1 MFHVWLACL
10 DRAANNI
17 CFTHLCQ
24 GSSSEDAAVENMLL
38 SGERAVYQKYAFDI
52 RKSLSVDCINVSH
65 YDGATINCQQLHYCY
80 YSCDPRNFATMTF
93 FSG

>member
-1 MFHVWLACL
+1 MFGSHASTEQLIISVLHICVKAPHLKMQPLKICYYLA
-10 DRAANNI
+10 
-17 CFTHLCQ
+17 
-24 GSSSEDAAVENMLL
+24 
-38 SGERAVYQKYAFDI
+38 RAVYQKNAFDI